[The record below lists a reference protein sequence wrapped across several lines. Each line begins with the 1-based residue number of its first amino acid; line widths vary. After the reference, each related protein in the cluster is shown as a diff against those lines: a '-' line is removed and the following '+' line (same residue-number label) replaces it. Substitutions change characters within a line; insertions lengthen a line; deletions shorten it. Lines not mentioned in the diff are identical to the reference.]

1 MKHALISVLLLSLF
15 AWQGARAADPNA
27 TPQPAPAAP
36 AENQKPPVALV
47 AEPFA
52 ALAGSN
58 DNAIA
63 LANAL
68 RTGAPATLTAPSP
81 DASRAQTTTFSPPT
95 KPMGWGNVSYALE
108 LAQHALRIAGI
119 SSPSHADLVAAL
131 VGGRVVAVDGTPW
144 NLVGVLRQR
153 AAGMAWAVIARSY
166 GTTLATFTR
175 GHAPGVDAAPTLA
188 TTATTATAIR
198 RETGREFAAPQS
210 LDVRTAATRAG
221 TAAAHN

>member
-1 MKHALISVLLLSLF
+1 MKRSLVSVVLLSFF
-15 AWQGARAADPNA
+15 AWQGAHAADPNA
-27 TPQPAPAAP
+27 SPQAPAATSTD
-36 AENQKPPVALV
+36 NQKPPVALV
-47 AEPFA
+47 AEPFV

-81 DASRAQTTTFSPPT
+81 DATRAQTTTFSPPT

-166 GTTLATFTR
+166 GTTLAAFTR
-175 GHAPGVDAAPTLA
+175 NHARPDAAPTLA
-188 TTATTATAIR
+188 TSASAIR
-198 RETGREFAAPQS
+198 RETGRPAAAPRAG
-210 LDVRTAATRAG
+210 DVRTASTPATVGSG
-221 TAAAHN
+221 TN

>member
-1 MKHALISVLLLSLF
+1 MKRSLASVALPLLLL
-15 AWQGARAADPNA
+15 WQGAHAADS
-27 TPQPAPAAP
+27 TPASPTGAGTST
-36 AENQKPPVALV
+36 ENQKPPVALV

-81 DASRAQTTTFSPPT
+81 DAATAKTTTFSPPT

-108 LAQHALRIAGI
+108 IAQHALRIAGI
-119 SSPSHADLVAAL
+119 SSPSHADLIAAL

-153 AAGMAWAVIARSY
+153 AAGMAWGVIARSY
-166 GTTLATFTR
+166 GTTLAAFTH
-175 GHAPGVDAAPTLA
+175 GHATPEAMPKLA
-188 TTATTATAIR
+188 TSATAIQR
-198 RETGREFAAPQS
+198 ASAQPQ
-210 LDVRTAATRAG
+210 DVRTAATRESASP
-221 TAAAHN
+221 APN

>member
-1 MKHALISVLLLSLF
+1 MKRPLASVLLLSSIV
-15 AWQGARAADPNA
+15 AWQGVHAADSNA
-27 TPQPAPAAP
+27 AAP
-36 AENQKPPVALV
+36 GAGVSTENKKPPVALV

-52 ALAGSN
+52 SLAGSN

-81 DASRAQTTTFSPPT
+81 DATRAQTTTFSPPT

-153 AAGMAWAVIARSY
+153 AAGMAWAMIARTY
-166 GTTLATFTR
+166 GTTLAAFNHGR
-175 GHAPGVDAAPTLA
+175 AAPTVAPTL
-188 TTATTATAIR
+188 TATASGIQR
-198 RETGREFAAPQS
+198 DGKRPAVQQAG
-210 LDVRTAATRAG
+210 DVRTASTRDTPAS
-221 TAAAHN
+221 ASN

>member
-1 MKHALISVLLLSLF
+1 MKRSLVSVLLLSLY
-15 AWQGARAADPNA
+15 AWQGAHAADPA
-27 TPQPAPAAP
+27 ASPQAPEAAVSTDS
-36 AENQKPPVALV
+36 QKPPVALV

-68 RTGAPATLTAPSP
+68 RTGAPATLTAPP
-81 DASRAQTTTFSPPT
+81 QDPARAQTTTFAPPT

-166 GTTLATFTR
+166 GTTLAAFTHGR
-175 GHAPGVDAAPTLA
+175 AAQNAAPTLA
-188 TTATTATAIR
+188 TSASAIQ
-198 RETGREFAAPQS
+198 REAARPS
-210 LDVRTAATRAG
+210 TPASAADVRAASNPALVSSG
-221 TAAAHN
+221 TN

>member
-1 MKHALISVLLLSLF
+1 MARRPRRRSERV
-15 AWQGARAADPNA
+15 ATGARRYV
-27 TPQPAPAAP
+27 T
-36 AENQKPPVALV
+36 ENQKPPVALV

-81 DASRAQTTTFSPPT
+81 DATRAQTTTFSPPT

-166 GTTLATFTR
+166 GTTLAAFTR
-175 GHAPGVDAAPTLA
+175 SHATPDAAPTLA
-188 TTATTATAIR
+188 TSASAIQ
-198 RETGREFAAPQS
+198 RETGRPAAAPRARRRQDRFHARHGRIRDQ
-210 LDVRTAATRAG
+210 LTAALRG
-221 TAAAHN
+221 

>member
-1 MKHALISVLLLSLF
+1 MKRSLASVALPLLLL
-15 AWQGARAADPNA
+15 WQGVHAAD
-27 TPQPAPAAP
+27 PAPAAP
-36 AENQKPPVALV
+36 AANGTSTENQKPPVALV

-68 RTGAPATLTAPSP
+68 RTGAPATLTAPAQ
-81 DASRAQTTTFSPPT
+81 DAASAKTTTFAPPT

-108 LAQHALRIAGI
+108 IAQHALRIAGI
-119 SSPSHADLVAAL
+119 SSPSHADLIAAL
-131 VGGRVVAVDGTPW
+131 VGGRVVAGDGTPW

-166 GTTLATFTR
+166 GTTLAAFTH
-175 GHAPGVDAAPTLA
+175 GHATPDARPKLA
-188 TTATTATAIR
+188 TSASAIQR
-198 RETGREFAAPQS
+198 ASAQP
-210 LDVRTAATRAG
+210 LDVKTAATRES
-221 TAAAHN
+221 AARAPN

>member
-1 MKHALISVLLLSLF
+1 MERSLASVLLLSLF
-15 AWQGARAADPNA
+15 AWQGAHAADTAPS
-27 TPQPAPAAP
+27 PQAA
-36 AENQKPPVALV
+36 AAASTDNQKPPVALV

-68 RTGAPATLTAPSP
+68 RTGAPATLTAQSP
-81 DASRAQTTTFSPPT
+81 DPARAQTTTFAPPT

-119 SSPSHADLVAAL
+119 SSPSHADLIAAL

-153 AAGMAWAVIARSY
+153 AAGMAWAMIARSY
-166 GTTLATFTR
+166 GTTLAAFNHGR
-175 GHAPGVDAAPTLA
+175 AAPDAVPTLA
-188 TTATTATAIR
+188 TSASAIR
-198 RETGREFAAPQS
+198 RETARPSSQPQAT
-210 LDVRTAATRAG
+210 DVRAASTAATAG
-221 TAAAHN
+221 SGTN